1 MSVSL
6 LLALLVVGFVLV
18 GSGIILSYR
27 RRPDGGERRAP
38 PSAADPSE
46 LEAAAA
52 SEAIEDMVNRKLAE
66 MPALADRRVDF
77 GTAADGSLEI
87 WVGDERYTSVDAIR
101 DPRIR
106 QAVRDA
112 VEAFNR

>member
-1 MSVSL
+1 MSERL
-6 LLALLVVGFVLV
+6 LLAVLVVGLVFVAW
-18 GSGIILSYR
+18 GIILSYR
-27 RRPDGGERRAP
+27 RRPEGGERHVP
-38 PSAADPSE
+38 PSAAGAAE
-46 LEAAAA
+46 LEAAVV
-52 SEAIEDMVNRKLAE
+52 SEAIEDLVNRKLAE
-66 MPALADRRVDF
+66 MPALAGRRVDF

-87 WVGDERYTSVDAIR
+87 WVGDERYASVDAIR